1 MLSHS
6 AQAFNEKI
14 ATSPELQT
22 KLQKIS
28 SPIDFLALAKAEGFD
43 LDLPDLQAIAQEAF
57 QRWLEWLPPKT
68 SEFFRTVRNDQTLDS
83 QLKTC
88 QSSAE
93 AIALAEQCGI
103 QLTEDDIK
111 QAAIVAESIN
121 GFSFEKLWIRRLGLL
136 E

>member
-1 MLSHS
+1 M
-6 AQAFNEKI
+6 ARM
-14 ATSPELQT
+14 AT
-22 KLQKIS
+22 
-28 SPIDFLALAKAEGFD
+28 
-43 LDLPDLQAIAQEAF
+43 
-57 QRWLEWLPPKT
+57 PKT

-103 QLTEDDIK
+103 QLTEDDLK
-111 QAAIVAESIN
+111 QAAIVAESIK
-121 GFSFEKLWIRRLGLL
+121 GFSFEKLWIRTLGLL